1 MSRSSD
7 DIESSGDGVRV
18 LVLRAGGGILGTG
31 GTGERT
37 RAVDVRDTPEVVRCR
52 AASRTGP
59 PDAAAPRAAA
69 TGVRRE
75 DTEMVGGEVGRRGA
89 VDGIGDVACLVRW
102 RGAGGLRFATL
113 LGADVV
119 RARGV
124 TRVVVRLL
132 AFASGTLVLRVD
144 PDTVRWRTLLPGT
157 DNVAG
162 LDRTERRE
170 GGLLMG
176 VVEIGG
182 GGEGGVVVLSVAR
195 PLFAFVAGV
204 AGSAAVKHG
213 LSNRASQEN
222 LGSRHTRRLIC
233 KHASYRRHD
242 FPASEGCSRIDA
254 LSGRMRVTLWW
265 ELTRLSRAVRRWLF
279 QRRGIGRFG
288 CGRS

>member
-204 AGSAAVKHG
+204 AGSAAAG
-213 LSNRASQEN
+213 SFANMLRTDDTIFRLPRAV
-222 LGSRHTRRLIC
+222 
-233 KHASYRRHD
+233 A
-242 FPASEGCSRIDA
+242 
-254 LSGRMRVTLWW
+254 
-265 ELTRLSRAVRRWLF
+265 ELTRFRAGCASLFGGNLLASAGLSDVGF
-279 QRRGIGRFG
+279 FSDVG
-288 CGRS
+288 